1 MSKMNVQTLKLSWIS
16 PVCRPPSRKATPAP
30 GLHALPVR
38 IKGIGSPGSYLLPPT
53 LTPLPRPHPPCSASS
68 HQHTL
73 KLFLALFCLFKK
85 ESTRKVGPWF
95 ATGLV
100 HFTTL
105 SLQNLC
111 VSEKHSDSMHLFLF
125 LVLRRYAVTQRSVT
139 YLAKWDVLSNFALL
153 KSFLHFLLSS
163 CKVFLLLLFLFTITT
178 SSE

>member
-1 MSKMNVQTLKLSWIS
+1 MSKMNVQSLKLSWIS
-16 PVCRPPSRKATPAP
+16 PACRPPSRKATPAP

-73 KLFLALFCLFKK
+73 KPLFCLFKK
-85 ESTRKVGPWF
+85 ESTRKAGPWI

-100 HFTTL
+100 HFTSL
-105 SLQNLC
+105 SAQDLC

-139 YLAKWDVLSNFALL
+139 YLAKWDVLSNFAL
-153 KSFLHFLLSS
+153 FVTVLLV
-163 CKVFLLLLFLFTITT
+163 CPG
-178 SSE
+178 

>member
-1 MSKMNVQTLKLSWIS
+1 MQASIQESHSSPRLACAARQDQRHRQPWKLLI
-16 PVCRPPSRKATPAP
+16 T
-30 GLHALPVR
+30 
-38 IKGIGSPGSYLLPPT
+38 
-53 LTPLPRPHPPCSASS
+53 PHPFASPTS
-68 HQHTL
+68 PLLSQQSPAHFEA
-73 KLFLALFCLFKK
+73 FLALFCLFKK
-85 ESTRKVGPWF
+85 ESTRKAGPWY

-153 KSFLHFLLSS
+153 KSFVHFLLSS
-163 CKVFLLLLFLFTITT
+163 CRVFLLLLFLFTITA